1 MDKVELLKKVG
12 LFFRLS
18 SHNLN
23 RIAKIAYIKN
33 YRKEEKIFS
42 EGDAGDKLYIV
53 SLGVIKIFKVSTGG
67 RIKTLALLK
76 NGDFFGEM
84 AILDKELRSATA
96 QAIEE
101 TEMLLIDHNSFR
113 LLLKDSSEILFNII
127 ETLCLRLRE
136 ANKQIQIMTFQNI
149 VGRTASAL
157 LDLVDK
163 SGVKTEKGIKI
174 NMELTHQELAN
185 LVGTAREIITKVLS
199 NFKKNGY
206 LVIDEHYITI
216 LDTEKLKE
224 VIC

>member
-1 MDKVELLKKVG
+1 
-12 LFFRLS
+12 
-18 SHNLN
+18 
-23 RIAKIAYIKN
+23 
-33 YRKEEKIFS
+33 
-42 EGDAGDKLYIV
+42 
-53 SLGVIKIFKVSTGG
+53 
-67 RIKTLALLK
+67 
-76 NGDFFGEM
+76 
-84 AILDKELRSATA
+84 
-96 QAIEE
+96 
-101 TEMLLIDHNSFR
+101 
-113 LLLKDSSEILFNII
+113 
-127 ETLCLRLRE
+127 
-136 ANKQIQIMTFQNI
+136 
-149 VGRTASAL
+149 TASAL